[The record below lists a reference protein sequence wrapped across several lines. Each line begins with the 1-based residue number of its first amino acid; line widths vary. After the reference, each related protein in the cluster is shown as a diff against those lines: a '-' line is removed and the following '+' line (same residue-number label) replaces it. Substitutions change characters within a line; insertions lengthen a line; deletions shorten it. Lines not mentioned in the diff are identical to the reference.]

1 MEQWISL
8 LIQRREKALV
18 NDIAAREK
26 RIVTMNGP
34 RKPLQFAVDDWV
46 RVKSPNATKTA
57 LQVSDPRI
65 VVEVSEDKS
74 RYKVQNQSNGRLQW
88 ISISELMQSQAPDST
103 EETGSNSPD
112 DASGSK
118 AILVQLPNN
127 QYRVVEDNPD
137 LSDDTPRR
145 VYRNARRS
153 ASRTQQKWDI
163 SGSKVKEYTVVERFT
178 LDRNRAG
185 NLTIPKWVVSRHR
198 DVEIFRK
205 A

>member
-1 MEQWISL
+1 
-8 LIQRREKALV
+8 
-18 NDIAAREK
+18 
-26 RIVTMNGP
+26 
-34 RKPLQFAVDDWV
+34 
-46 RVKSPNATKTA
+46 
-57 LQVSDPRI
+57 
-65 VVEVSEDKS
+65 
-74 RYKVQNQSNGRLQW
+74 
-88 ISISELMQSQAPDST
+88 MQSQAPDST
-103 EETGSNSPD
+103 EETESNSPD

-118 AILVQLPNN
+118 ALLVQLPNN
-127 QYRVVEDNPD
+127 QYRVVEDNAD

-145 VYRNARRS
+145 VYKNARRS